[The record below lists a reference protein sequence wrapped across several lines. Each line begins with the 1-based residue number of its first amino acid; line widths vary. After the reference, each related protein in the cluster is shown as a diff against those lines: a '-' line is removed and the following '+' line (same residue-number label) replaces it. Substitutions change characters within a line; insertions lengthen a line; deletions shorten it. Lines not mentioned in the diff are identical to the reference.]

1 MRSTYGSATVRLY
14 HLSDADGG
22 GGATTLFYGP
32 LNEAMRI
39 AGQQP
44 EDVQDG
50 LFETAG
56 RWPLCLTCPGPEHYL
71 YIQPDLGGPD
81 PVWVCEVSGD
91 VVAPLGGLG
100 D

>member
-1 MRSTYGSATVRLY
+1 MRSTSGSATVRLY

-50 LFETAG
+50 LFLAT
-56 RWPLCLTCPGPEHYL
+56 
-71 YIQPDLGGPD
+71 DN
-81 PVWVCEVSGD
+81 D
-91 VVAPLGGLG
+91 VVAYLDLLEG
-100 D
+100 